1 MKLSKDK
8 LTEYINLYLNDV
20 CDYGDD
26 GEYEVI
32 ETILKPIASTL
43 EEGEHDMYFV
53 LKETAKNSTQ
63 HKQIILEFISYVNEV
78 Q

>member
-20 CDYGDD
+20 YDYGED
-26 GEYEVI
+26 GEYEIV
-32 ETILKPIASTL
+32 ESALKPMVFTL
-43 EEGEHDMYFV
+43 EEGEHDLHNM
-53 LKETAKNSTQ
+53 LKETAQNSPQ
-63 HKQIILEFISYVNEV
+63 HKEIVLEFISYVNEI

>member
-20 CDYGDD
+20 YDYGED
-26 GEYEVI
+26 GEHELAESVLRPF
-32 ETILKPIASTL
+32 TNTL
-43 EEGEHDMYFV
+43 EEGEHDLHVM
-53 LKETAKNSTQ
+53 LKETAKNSSK
-63 HKQIILEFISYVNEV
+63 HKQSILEFINYVKDI